1 MTYLENNEF
10 VSNELL
16 PEINSIV
23 SKYLESEY
31 SYIENEEDLEDLDV
45 AELNDELIDDVLKS
59 VKKLIKNSATD
70 YEFEKINDPSDIN
83 PEDIVPM
90 IESAFYDYKD
100 IMYERFN
107 EKFEKEEYLDE
118 YYSESAGDYE

>member
-1 MTYLENNEF
+1 MTYLENDEF

-31 SYIENEEDLEDLDV
+31 SYIENEEDLEDLDE
-45 AELNDELIDDVLKS
+45 AEVSDELIDDVLKS
-59 VKKLIKNSATD
+59 VKKLIKNCATEYD
-70 YEFEKINDPSDIN
+70 FEKISDIN
-83 PEDIVPM
+83 PEDITPM
-90 IESAFYDYKD
+90 IDSAFYDYKD
-100 IMYERFN
+100 IMTERFN

-118 YYSESAGDYE
+118 YYSEAETDY

>member
-1 MTYLENNEF
+1 
-10 VSNELL
+10 
-16 PEINSIV
+16 
-23 SKYLESEY
+23 
-31 SYIENEEDLEDLDV
+31 
-45 AELNDELIDDVLKS
+45 
-59 VKKLIKNSATD
+59 
-70 YEFEKINDPSDIN
+70 
-83 PEDIVPM
+83 M

>member
-31 SYIENEEDLEDLDV
+31 SYIENEEDLEDLDA

-59 VKKLIKNSATD
+59 VNKLIKNSATD
-70 YEFEKINDPSDIN
+70 YEFDKINDPSDIN